1 MQPILKFIKLVNNTY
16 ATSELAELIIQN
28 SDIIENGED
37 MGKSASLASSKNRFV
52 NYAVPA
58 LIIGQNTKIL
68 PDYLRGGKNFFVL
81 FDDGVS
87 SSSAALERAN
97 LILNYEDSPLSPTYS
112 YSRYAA
118 YRGKNKALI
127 TPRIC
132 FPMISK
138 SLVGY
143 EEKTIVVSLSKNK
156 SGVSQYLKHLLIDQ
170 EFDITH
176 FRISQKPRFVITD
189 NNDMALYYICHSVPV
204 VMLPNKTNLYSYL
217 CYYELVFPF
226 TMENIHIFTTSTT
239 ELQNQSDLLAKRFA
253 NMPDL
258 LNAIVL
264 DGYYSHYDN
273 WRKEQ
278 NK

>member
-1 MQPILKFIKLVNNTY
+1 MQHILKFIRLINSTY
-16 ATSELAELIIQN
+16 ATTELAELIIQN

-37 MGKSASLASSKNRFV
+37 MGKSASYASNKKKFV
-52 NYAVPA
+52 NYAVPT
-58 LIIGQNTKIL
+58 LVIGQNIKIL
-68 PDYLRGGKNFFVL
+68 PDYLRSAKNFFVL
-81 FDDGVS
+81 FDDGIS
-87 SSSAALERAN
+87 SSRAALERAN
-97 LILNYEDSPLSPTYS
+97 LILSYEDSPLSPTYS
-112 YSRYAA
+112 SRYAA
-118 YRGKNKALI
+118 YKGKNKALI

-143 EEKTIVVSLSKNK
+143 EEKTIVVSLSKNNL
-156 SGVSQYLKHLLIDQ
+156 GVNQYLKHLLIDQ

-176 FRISQKPRFVITD
+176 FRTSKKPRFIITD

-204 VMLPNKTNLYSYL
+204 VMLPNKTNLYNYL
-217 CYYELVFPF
+217 CYHELVFPF
-226 TMENIHIFTTSTT
+226 TMENVHIFTTSTT
-239 ELQNQSDLLAKRFA
+239 ALQNQSDLLAKRFT